1 MSGYYGPEQCDG
13 GDPWNPAGFGT
24 MFESFPFPIFMTTDE
39 SVESEVVQ
47 CFENFNRPSDD
58 SEPGSWPLCAL
69 ELKAHMY
76 SSTDTT
82 TCLRD
87 QLYKIA
93 LPGKSIL
100 GDYFQEN
107 STS

>member
-1 MSGYYGPEQCDG
+1 
-13 GDPWNPAGFGT
+13 
-24 MFESFPFPIFMTTDE
+24 MFESFPFPIFMSRDAE
-39 SVESEVVQ
+39 AEGEVVE
-47 CFENFNRPSDD
+47 CFERFNRPSDD

-87 QLYKIA
+87 T
-93 LPGKSIL
+93 IL
-100 GDYFQEN
+100 I
-107 STS
+107 